1 MCEIVEIIKIK
12 KEEGKECIIS
22 QLIET
27 LNDIR
32 EKYSDIEI
40 IIDSGF
46 TSEIKQIVI
55 LEKDDNGGYFAEIS
69 D

>member
-12 KEEGKECIIS
+12 KEEGKECLIS
-22 QLIET
+22 QLTET

-32 EKYSDIEI
+32 EKYGDIGI

-46 TSEIKQIVI
+46 TSEIMQIVI
-55 LEKDDNGGYFAEIS
+55 LKRNNNGGYFAEIS

>member
-12 KEEGKECIIS
+12 KEGGEECLIS
-22 QLIET
+22 QLTET

-32 EKYSDIEI
+32 EKYGDIDI

-55 LEKDDNGGYFAEIS
+55 LKRNDNGGYLAQIS